1 MNLVPVNKLKK
12 DDPLN
17 MYSNPK
23 IAQQIAFKILGP
35 NAILYKSDKPDKKYK
50 YFNPILNK
58 YQYFGQML
66 FEDFTK
72 HLDEDRRN
80 RFLNR
85 NKKWANADPYSP
97 AFMAY
102 YIIW

>member
-1 MNLVPVNKLKK
+1 MNLIPVNKLKK
-12 DDPLN
+12 DDSLFEW
-17 MYSNPK
+17 SNPK
-23 IAQQIAFKILGP
+23 IAQKKAFEILGKD
-35 NAILYKSDKPDKKYK
+35 AILYKSDKPDKKYK
-50 YFNPILNK
+50 YYNPLLQK
-58 YQYFGQML
+58 YQYFGQMN
-66 FEDFTK
+66 FQDFTK

-85 NKKWANADPYSP
+85 NKKWANAEPYSP